1 MPDFKKAIDL
11 QVTPRSTQMID
22 KEDLKYLATKQD
34 LEDLRGELGSEIRD
48 LRNEVFNRLD
58 EVLTVVKR
66 MDQERIFTFEYVKR
80 LETDVD
86 KNSRQ
91 IERIKDVLKIS

>member
-1 MPDFKKAIDL
+1 
-11 QVTPRSTQMID
+11 MID

-34 LEDLRGELGSEIRD
+34 LEDLREELSCKID
-48 LRNEVFNRLD
+48 TKHNEVLNRLD
-58 EVLTVVKR
+58 EIATVVKR

-80 LETDVD
+80 LETDTD
-86 KNSRQ
+86 KNSRE